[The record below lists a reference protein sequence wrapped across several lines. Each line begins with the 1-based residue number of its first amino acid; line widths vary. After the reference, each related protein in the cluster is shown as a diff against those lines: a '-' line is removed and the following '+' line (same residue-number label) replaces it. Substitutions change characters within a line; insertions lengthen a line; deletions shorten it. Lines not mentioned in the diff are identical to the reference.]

1 MALNLVSTLEGHE
14 DIVWQVAWN
23 GSILSSCGSDLSV
36 RIWQKESET
45 TEYECTC
52 ILGKSHER
60 TIRSLQWSFDGEYL
74 ATASFDSTVNIWKFT
89 PSSKSNDN
97 EDSFE
102 CVSTLKGQ
110 EKELKSVCWSP
121 IWKNFSLKKQ
131 YLACCSRDHSVWI
144 WEKISSDDFEI
155 SEVLEGHEGDVKHVA
170 FSPTEPILASSS
182 YDNSV
187 RIWSHVSLNSDKK
200 QKNGNL
206 KGGELLDELAEE
218 MEWKAQGKLSD
229 HTNIVRSTSFSADGK
244 ILVSVSADRSL
255 IIYEKTEE
263 QETKKEEEDEK
274 EKEKETNK
282 EEEKEKDEEYKGK
295 SALYEFSSDIQST
308 AGWVIR
314 QKIENLHERNIMSV
328 DIKKD
333 DEKLTIATC
342 GEDDCIHILQEDE
355 KNVIQKI
362 ISIPNAHK
370 SDINCVTW
378 GENNLLASCGDDRL
392 VKIWKFEN

>member
-1 MALNLVSTLEGHE
+1 MTLNLVSTLEGHE

-23 GSILSSCGSDLSV
+23 GGILSSCSSDLSV

-45 TEYECTC
+45 TDYECTC

-60 TIRSLQWSFDGEYL
+60 TIRSLQWSIDGEYL

-144 WEKISSDDFEI
+144 WEKISSNDFEI
-155 SEVLEGHEGDVKHVA
+155 SEVLEGHEGDVKHVT

-206 KGGELLDELAEE
+206 KGGELLDELDEE
-218 MEWKAQGKLSD
+218 MEWKAQGKLAD

-255 IIYEKTEE
+255 IIYEKKEE
-263 QETKKEEEDEK
+263 QETKKEEE
-274 EKEKETNK
+274 KEKETKK
-282 EEEKEKDEEYKGK
+282 EEEKEKEYKGK

-333 DEKLTIATC
+333 EEKLTIATC

-355 KNVIQKI
+355 NNVIQKI

-392 VKIWKFEN
+392 VKIWKFQN